1 MGIKRFYVQITSGE
15 RDLVLGALGRFANDR
30 HVSVV
35 TSFEEL
41 MRGPFG
47 VDPSEPC
54 VRLTGNLVLSTWY
67 LRKIIA
73 QANGRTGPV
82 VSTLSADYEHGG
94 SISTGPLAELV
105 RADRERAAIMNT
117 AAYLPFALN
126 GRPEDLDEAEE
137 RLARS
142 LKEETADKDAPLAR
156 YVDRNLSWRL
166 SKLLAQTSVMPN
178 HVTIANTI
186 VGLAAACMFA
196 STSYWT
202 RLAGSLLFLA
212 SITIDGVDGE
222 LARLT
227 MTESR
232 FGGMLD
238 MITDNMVHVA
248 LFAGILVGLYRTS
261 GSTAYIYLIP
271 ILLGGFG
278 ICAIATYIAF
288 QVQGENAERWI
299 SRVDRVSGRDFG
311 YLLVILALINRL
323 GYFAWGAAFGTY
335 VFAFVLLWMT
345 HRQWGTRT

>member
-1 MGIKRFYVQITSGE
+1 
-15 RDLVLGALGRFANDR
+15 
-30 HVSVV
+30 
-35 TSFEEL
+35 

-67 LRKIIA
+67 LRKIMS

-82 VSTLSADYEHGG
+82 LSTLSADYEHGG
-94 SISTGPLAELV
+94 TISTGPLAELV
-105 RADRERAAIMNT
+105 RVDRERAAIMNT

-126 GRPEDLDEAEE
+126 GRPEDLDEAED

-156 YVDRNLSWRL
+156 YVDRNVSWRL

-186 VGLAAACMFA
+186 LGLAAAWMFA
-196 STSYWT
+196 STSYWM
-202 RLAGSLLFLA
+202 RLAGSILFLA

-238 MITDNMVHVA
+238 MVTDNVVHVA
-248 LFAGILVGLYRTS
+248 LFAGLLVGLYRTS
-261 GSTAYIYLIP
+261 GSMSYVYLIP

-278 ICAIATYIAF
+278 MCAIATYSAF
-288 QVQGENAERWI
+288 QVQGENAEKWL
-299 SRVDRVSGRDFG
+299 SQVDRISGRDFG

-335 VFAFVLLWMT
+335 VFAFILLWMT
-345 HRQWGTRT
+345 HRQYGTRN